1 MLRMPSSA
9 AYAHGLPA
17 TIISWHIHFSPIF
30 FGTHGREHNLA
41 LPERKNSVRLRH
53 LAHAPL
59 PSCDGCEGRVSATP
73 QNRGRRRAAPRT
85 QGKHKGMNRNRKRNS
100 RELMT
105 AAAAASVSQWRIA
118 QFPCESRGRPPH
130 PGA

>member
-1 MLRMPSSA
+1 MFRLARRAVWSWPKKPYSGASVLRMPSSA

-59 PSCDGCEGRVSATP
+59 PSCDGCEGRVSNSAEPRP
-73 QNRGRRRAAPRT
+73 QKGCAQNTRKAKRA
-85 QGKHKGMNRNRKRNS
+85 
-100 RELMT
+100 
-105 AAAAASVSQWRIA
+105 
-118 QFPCESRGRPPH
+118 
-130 PGA
+130 